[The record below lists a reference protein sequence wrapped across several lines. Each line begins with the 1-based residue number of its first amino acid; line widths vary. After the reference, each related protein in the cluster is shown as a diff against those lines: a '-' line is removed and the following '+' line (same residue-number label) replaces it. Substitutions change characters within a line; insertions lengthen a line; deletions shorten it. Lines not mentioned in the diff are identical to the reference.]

1 MSLGVSPSSSSPLT
15 THSRPLPPGR
25 KRNSYTPSP
34 RATPRLHW
42 NELLPSS
49 STASEEVSPSSGT
62 RREQDGTMGGLRER
76 SEEELAR
83 AGKEDLEI
91 ALRKEWQG
99 RERLML
105 QLEEAEND
113 RRKFEIQH
121 EELVKAISSLQS
133 RTDEAFSEQSRMEAD
148 LEERDE
154 LLERMRQRVADAEK
168 QARESQKRYVEQEQ
182 TFDLERQALQAQEQH
197 LQQRL
202 KSIAVSRRSTTPNVS
217 DVENLAS
224 VKDELASLNLS
235 HSTLLAKLNTV
246 TKELHELKIVNQE
259 LREENEG
266 WEFLVRERT
275 LNGHVF
281 KGQGGILSQYDEDFD
296 DRDSGSEPPLSAGI
310 DAGEGHKTGLESL
323 DEELEAEM
331 DELHSDLE
339 AQSPIF
345 EDDHAFATNI
355 DGSRKRIGDKDGLL
369 APPSRRRGRG
379 KKERTVSGGSMADRS
394 GAGLDLAA
402 EMGMADETKSDG
414 GESGVSATAGVESNA
429 LRAEVKQLKEA
440 NKALTLYCSKIIDRI
455 IAQEGFEHILSVDYK
470 TRRAGTRS
478 TASKSRPALKDM
490 TGTNEWGMTKSSVSE
505 ENPSTPADVTV
516 SPEPSKVEKK
526 ARPLSMMV
534 RAISGPAPTLQ
545 TQTQMLAAVPPPVPQ
560 VDAAKE
566 EKTEKRARRGFS
578 LDFRSLGFGSSSSSS
593 SSEPKSALKPLTLS
607 SRSSTTGPSVA
618 SSTSAAATSRNSA
631 AASASASA
639 SAARK
644 LDIHEED
651 EEDRKERHRM
661 EATLKLMGIDRKTPP
676 PTVHEE
682 PEEFSMTTGGKEW
695 RSGAN
700 SSLSLG
706 RRTASSSSSS
716 NENRRRSILPGS
728 GTTPLARLSSVL
740 GTYEDPLPLD
750 DIVDPHDPAQL
761 SAALQAMDQREAK
774 MREALSRGTAERGY
788 TSPPK
793 IQKGIPGGTGTGGER
808 GRTVSK
814 SESVKTLWSL
824 GGSGDSRP
832 NSGEIV
838 MVDKK

>member
-1 MSLGVSPSSSSPLT
+1 MSLGVSPSTLSPLT
-15 THSRPLPPGR
+15 THSRPLPPNR

-34 RATPRLHW
+34 RATPRLAS
-42 NELLPSS
+42 NELLPASS
-49 STASEEVSPSSGT
+49 LGNVSPHKDNNAST
-62 RREQDGTMGGLRER
+62 EQVGTMGGLRER

-83 AGKEDLEI
+83 AAREDLEI

-113 RRKFEIQH
+113 RRKLEIEH

-133 RTDEAFSEQSRMEAD
+133 RTDEAFSEQSRMESD

-154 LLERMRQRVADAEK
+154 LLERMRRRVAEAER
-168 QARESQKRYVEQEQ
+168 QARESQTRYVEQEK
-182 TFDLERQALQAQEQH
+182 TFDMERQALQAQEQH

-202 KSIAVSRRSTTPNVS
+202 KSLANSHRSTTPTPNET
-217 DVENLAS
+217 ENLAS
-224 VKDELASLNLS
+224 MKDELSSLNLS
-235 HSTLLAKLNTV
+235 HTTLLAKLNTV
-246 TKELHELKIVNQE
+246 TKELHELKIANQE
-259 LREENEG
+259 LQEENEG

-275 LNGHVF
+275 LNGNVRS
-281 KGQGGILSQYDEDFD
+281 QGGILSAARFNA
-296 DRDSGSEPPLSAGI
+296 DSDQSDAVSDPPLSAGL
-310 DAGEGHKTGLESL
+310 EQPHRTGLESL

-339 AQSPIF
+339 AHSPIF
-345 EDDHAFATNI
+345 EDDHAFATNL
-355 DGSRKRIGDKDGLL
+355 DGSRKHRGGGLL
-369 APPSRRRGRG
+369 APPSGRRRRG
-379 KKERTVSGGSMADRS
+379 KKERTVSGGSVADRS
-394 GAGLDLAA
+394 GGGLDLAA
-402 EMGMADETKSDG
+402 EIGMADDKSDG
-414 GESGVSATAGVESNA
+414 GESGTSAATGNFESNA

-478 TASKSRPALKDM
+478 AGSNSKARPALREL
-490 TGTNEWGMTKSSVSE
+490 TSANEWGMTRSPVSE
-505 ENPSTPADVTV
+505 EPSAQ
-516 SPEPSKVEKK
+516 SEPPKVEKK

-545 TQTQMLAAVPPPVPQ
+545 NQNQTQVQGQGSVPPPAPQ
-560 VDAAKE
+560 EDAAQE
-566 EKTEKRARRGFS
+566 SKTEKRARRGFS

-593 SSEPKSALKPLTLS
+593 EPKSALKPLTLS
-607 SRSSTTGPSVA
+607 SRSSTTG
-618 SSTSAAATSRNSA
+618 SSAATSSTAIA
-631 AASASASA
+631 APSRAGGTTTA
-639 SAARK
+639 AARK

-651 EEDRKERHRM
+651 DEDRKERHRM

-682 PEEFSMTTGGKEW
+682 PEDFSLAGKGW
-695 RSGAN
+695 RSA
-700 SSLSLG
+700 SSSLG
-706 RRTASSSSSS
+706 RRTVSSSSSS
-716 NENRRRSILPGS
+716 IEEKSKRRSVLPPS

-740 GTYEDPLPLD
+740 GVHQDPLPLD
-750 DIVDPHDPAQL
+750 DVNSHDPEQL
-761 SAALQAMDQREAK
+761 AAALQAMDAREAK
-774 MREALSRGTAERGY
+774 MREALSKGKAEKNY

-793 IQKGIPGGTGTGGER
+793 INRGMPNTSGGSGAAGVGMGER

-824 GGSGDSRP
+824 GGGGDSRP

-838 MVDKK
+838 PLEKRA